1 VLRRNQNL
9 GNEEPDGAKKRPRKS
24 LKAFARVALAIAL
37 PTVIFAGL
45 GVKSG
50 IDAAAYETPLIPD
63 LTVSANHR
71 YFVDAAGDPFFW
83 MADTAWSM
91 PINLTREE
99 VDEYL
104 DKRVAQGF
112 TVIQTVAIFNQAG
125 GPGPNR
131 YGDWPYGPSG
141 LSEPLVTDGADPR
154 DPQQYDYWDH
164 LDFIISE
171 ANARGLRVALVPV
184 WADRQV
190 GSLLTK
196 SNAQAFGTFIG
207 ARFHDRRVIWV
218 LGGDHSAEGEQA
230 IWRNLARGI
239 AIGATRTENYNIFLM
254 TYHPYADDSSSTY
267 FGDDRWLSFD
277 MLQGGHCLRYDK
289 RRDLIAATY
298 NSSPT
303 RPFLDG
309 EPLYAAHPYCWDDP
323 PDGYSESIDVRRDEY
338 WAAFS
343 GAAGVTYGDH
353 TVWQFLGATDHPA
366 AMGAVGNWREAM
378 DDEAAWQMQYLV
390 KLMDSHPWWKGVP
403 DNDILTDQPRDG
415 AAQLQAIVAS
425 DKSYAMVYSPD
436 GQPFDADIASPIGD
450 STRMS
455 WYDPR
460 TGESIDLG
468 MVAEASQTYNPP
480 TAEDWVLVADAVKD
494 GAPSPP

>member
-1 VLRRNQNL
+1 VLKQNPRL
-9 GNEEPDGAKKRPRKS
+9 DNEQPEEAQKRSHKS
-24 LKAFARVALAIAL
+24 FKFVASIALAIAL
-37 PTVIFAGL
+37 PTLIFAGL
-45 GVKSG
+45 GVKSS

-63 LTVSANHR
+63 LTISANHR

-99 VDEYL
+99 VVEYL

-131 YGDWPYGPSG
+131 YGDWPYGSSG
-141 LSEPLVTDGADPR
+141 LSEPVVTDGADPSEA
-154 DPQQYDYWDH
+154 QQYDYWDH

-171 ANARGLRVALVPV
+171 ANARGLRVALVPI

-196 SNAQAFGTFIG
+196 SNAEAYGTFIG
-207 ARFHDRRVIWV
+207 ARYHDRRVIWV
-218 LGGDHSAEGEQA
+218 LGGDHAADGEQK
-230 IWRNLARGI
+230 IWRKLARGI
-239 AIGATRTENYNIFLM
+239 AIGGTRKENYNIFLM
-254 TYHPYADDSSSTY
+254 TYHPYADNSSSQY
-267 FGDDRWLSFD
+267 FVDDRWLSFD
-277 MLQGGHCLRYDK
+277 MLQGGHCLRYDT
-289 RRDLIAATY
+289 RRDLIAAAY

-309 EPLYAAHPYCWDDP
+309 EPLYAAHPYCWDNP
-323 PDGYSESIDVRRDEY
+323 PDGYSTPIDIRRDVY
-338 WAAFS
+338 WSVFA
-343 GAAGVTYGDH
+343 GAAGHTYGNH
-353 TVWQFLGATDHPA
+353 TVWQFLGATDRPA
-366 AMGAVGNWREAM
+366 LMGAVGDWRSAM
-378 DDEAAWQMQYLV
+378 DDESAWQMQFLV
-390 KLMDSHPWWKGVP
+390 KLMESHPWWKGVP
-403 DNDILTDQPRDG
+403 NNDIITDPPRDG
-415 AAQLQAIVAS
+415 AARLQAILAS

-436 GQPFDADIASPIGD
+436 GQPFDVDIASSIGP

-455 WYDPR
+455 WYNPR

-468 MVAEASQTYNPP
+468 MVGAASQEYEPP
-480 TAEDWVLVADAVKD
+480 TAEDWVLVADA
-494 GAPSPP
+494 ATAQPPP